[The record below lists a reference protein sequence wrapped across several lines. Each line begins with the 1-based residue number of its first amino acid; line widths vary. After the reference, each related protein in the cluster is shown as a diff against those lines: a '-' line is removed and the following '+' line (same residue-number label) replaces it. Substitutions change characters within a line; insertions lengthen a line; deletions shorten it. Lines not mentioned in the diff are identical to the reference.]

1 MYYNISKNYECNM
14 KDKNFISSALKVIE
28 IESKAV
34 MSLSNQIQPD
44 FESLCSNILDI
55 KGKLILM
62 GIGKS
67 GHIAQKISAT
77 LSSTGTSSFFI
88 HPTEAAHGDLGMI
101 SKQDAILILSNSGQT
116 KEIIEILPALKR
128 STTNIFTLTNND
140 QSTIAKAGKI
150 NLVINADE
158 EACPLDLAPTSST
171 TIALVFGDAL
181 AIALLEARGFGKDDF
196 AKSHPAGQLG
206 KKLTTLVQDLA
217 VMNEQTPI
225 VNQATYLKDALMVIT
240 EKKLGVTLVSNEEK
254 VIGIFT
260 DGDLRRCLNNE
271 IDLNKTPIKDVMT
284 TNFKSIQSDALAID
298 AAEIMEKDKIFS
310 LVVNSSTNGGNS
322 MGIITMHQLLEAGI
336 I

>member
-1 MYYNISKNYECNM
+1 M
-14 KDKNFISSALKVIE
+14 KDKNFINSALSVIE

-34 MSLSNQIQPD
+34 MNLRNQIQSG
-44 FESLCSNILDI
+44 FESLCSNILQI
-55 KGKLILM
+55 EGKLILM

-101 SKQDAILILSNSGQT
+101 NKKDAILLLSNSGET

-128 STTNIFTLTNND
+128 STANIFTLTNNN

-150 NLVINADE
+150 NLVINAEE
-158 EACPLDLAPTSST
+158 EACPLNLAPTSST

-181 AIALLEARGFGKDDF
+181 AIALLEARGFSKDDF

-217 VMNEQTPI
+217 ATNDKAPI
-225 VNQATYLKDALMVIT
+225 VNEAISLKDALIEVT
-240 EKKLGVTLVSNEEK
+240 EKKLGVTLVSDSKK
-254 VIGIFT
+254 VVGIFT
-260 DGDLRRCLNNE
+260 DGDLRRCLNDDV
-271 IDLNKTPIKDVMT
+271 DLNKTPIKDVMT
-284 TNFKSIQSDALAID
+284 TDFKSIKCNDLAID
-298 AAEIMEKDKIFS
+298 AAEMMEKNKIFS
-310 LVVNSSTNGGNS
+310 LVVYSSTNQTNS
-322 MGIITMHQLLEAGI
+322 IGIITMHQLLEAGI

>member
-1 MYYNISKNYECNM
+1 MED
-14 KDKNFISSALKVIE
+14 KDFISSALKVIE
-28 IESKAV
+28 IESNAV
-34 MSLSNQIQPD
+34 KSLSNQIKPD
-44 FESLCSNILDI
+44 FIDLCSNILNTQ
-55 KGKLILM
+55 GKLILM

-77 LSSTGTSSFFI
+77 LSSTGTASFFI

-101 SKQDAILILSNSGQT
+101 NKEDSILILSNSGET

-128 STTNIFTLTNND
+128 STSNIFTLTNSN

-181 AIALLEARGFGKDDF
+181 AIALLEARGFSKDDF

-217 VMNEQTPI
+217 VMNEKAPMVDQT
-225 VNQATYLKDALMVIT
+225 TSLKEALMEIT
-240 EKKLGVTLVSNEEK
+240 GKKLGLTLVLNK
-254 VIGIFT
+254 KKIVGVFT
-260 DGDLRRCLNNE
+260 DGDLRRCLNDGVDIN
-271 IDLNKTPIKDVMT
+271 NTTIKDVMT
-284 TNFKSIQSDALAID
+284 STFKSIESNALAID
-298 AAEIMEKDKIFS
+298 AAEMMEKYKIFS
-310 LVVNSSTNGGNS
+310 LVVNSSTHKEDTI
-322 MGIITMHQLLEAGI
+322 GIITMHQLLEAGMI
-336 I
+336 

>member
-1 MYYNISKNYECNM
+1 M
-14 KDKNFISSALKVIE
+14 KDKNFINSALKVIE

-34 MSLSNQIQPD
+34 MGLSNQIHSD
-44 FESLCSNILDI
+44 FDDLCSKILNI

-101 SKQDAILILSNSGQT
+101 SKQDAILILSNSGET
-116 KEIIEILPALKR
+116 KELIEILPALKR
-128 STTNIFTLTNND
+128 STSNIFTLTNNN

-181 AIALLEARGFGKDDF
+181 AIALLEARGFSKEDF

-206 KKLTTLVQDLA
+206 KKLTTMVQDLA
-217 VMNEQTPI
+217 VMSDKAPM
-225 VNQATYLKDALMVIT
+225 VDQATSLKDALIEVT
-240 EKKLGVTLVSNEEK
+240 EKKLGVTLVTHNKK

-260 DGDLRRCLNNE
+260 DGDLRRCLSNE
-271 IDLNKTPIKDVMT
+271 VDLNKTPIKDVMT
-284 TNFKSIQSDALAID
+284 HNFKSIKSNALAID
-298 AAEIMEKDKIFS
+298 AAEVMEKNKIFS
-310 LVVNSSTNGGNS
+310 LVVNSETNRGNTI
-322 MGIITMHQLLEAGI
+322 GLITMHQLLEAGI

>member
-1 MYYNISKNYECNM
+1 M
-14 KDKNFISSALKVIE
+14 KDKNFINSALSVIE

-34 MSLSNQIQPD
+34 MNLRNQIRSD
-44 FESLCSNILDI
+44 FESLCSNILQI
-55 KGKLILM
+55 EGKLILM

-101 SKQDAILILSNSGQT
+101 NKKDAILLLSNSGET

-128 STTNIFTLTNND
+128 STANIFTLTNND

-150 NLVINADE
+150 NLVISAEE
-158 EACPLDLAPTSST
+158 EACPLNLAPTSST

-217 VMNEQTPI
+217 ATNDKAPI
-225 VNQATYLKDALMVIT
+225 VNEAISLKDALIEVT
-240 EKKLGVTLVSNEEK
+240 EKKLGVTLVSDGKK
-254 VIGIFT
+254 VVGIFT
-260 DGDLRRCLNNE
+260 DGDLRRCLNDDV
-271 IDLNKTPIKDVMT
+271 DLNKTPIKDVMT
-284 TNFKSIQSDALAID
+284 TNFKSIKCNDLAID
-298 AAEIMEKDKIFS
+298 AAEIMEKNKIFS
-310 LVVNSSTNGGNS
+310 LVVNSSANKTDS
-322 MGIITMHQLLEAGI
+322 IGIITMHQLLEAGI

>member
-1 MYYNISKNYECNM
+1 M
-14 KDKNFISSALKVIE
+14 KDKNFINSALKVIE

-34 MSLSNQIQPD
+34 MGLSNQIHSD
-44 FESLCSNILDI
+44 FDDLCSKILNI

-101 SKQDAILILSNSGQT
+101 SKQDAILILSNSGET
-116 KEIIEILPALKR
+116 KELIEILPALKR
-128 STTNIFTLTNND
+128 STSNIFTLTNNN

-181 AIALLEARGFGKDDF
+181 AIALLEARGFSKEDF

-206 KKLTTLVQDLA
+206 KKLTTMVQDLA
-217 VMNEQTPI
+217 VMSDKAPM
-225 VNQATYLKDALMVIT
+225 VDQATSLKDALIEVT
-240 EKKLGVTLVSNEEK
+240 EKKLGVTLVTHNKK
-254 VIGIFT
+254 VTGIFT
-260 DGDLRRCLNNE
+260 DGDLRRCLSNE
-271 IDLNKTPIKDVMT
+271 VDLNKTPIKDVMT
-284 TNFKSIQSDALAID
+284 HNFKSIKSNALAID
-298 AAEIMEKDKIFS
+298 AAEVMEKNKIFS
-310 LVVNSSTNGGNS
+310 LVVDSETNKGNS
-322 MGIITMHQLLEAGI
+322 IGLITMHQLLEAGI

>member
-1 MYYNISKNYECNM
+1 M
-14 KDKNFISSALKVIE
+14 KDKNFINSALSVIE

-34 MSLSNQIQPD
+34 MNLRNQIQSD
-44 FESLCSNILDI
+44 FENLCSNILQI

-101 SKQDAILILSNSGQT
+101 NKKDAIFILSNSGET

-128 STTNIFTLTNND
+128 STANIFTLTNND

-150 NLVINADE
+150 NLVINAEE
-158 EACPLDLAPTSST
+158 EACPLNLAPTSST

-181 AIALLEARGFGKDDF
+181 AIALLDERGFSKDDF

-206 KKLTTLVQDLA
+206 KKLTTLVKDLA
-217 VMNEQTPI
+217 ATNEKAPI
-225 VNQATYLKDALMVIT
+225 VNEAISLKDALIEVT
-240 EKKLGVTLVSNEEK
+240 EKKLGVTLVSDGKK
-254 VIGIFT
+254 VVGIFT
-260 DGDLRRCLNNE
+260 DGDLRRCLNDDV
-271 IDLNKTPIKDVMT
+271 DLNKTPIKDVMT
-284 TNFKSIQSDALAID
+284 KNFKSIKCNDLAID
-298 AAEIMEKDKIFS
+298 AAEIMEKNKIFS
-310 LVVNSSTNGGNS
+310 LVINSSTNQTDS
-322 MGIITMHQLLEAGI
+322 IGIITMHQLLEAGI

>member
-1 MYYNISKNYECNM
+1 M
-14 KDKNFISSALKVIE
+14 KDKDFISSALKVIE
-28 IESKAV
+28 IESNAV
-34 MSLSNQIQPD
+34 KSLSNQIKPD
-44 FESLCSNILDI
+44 FMDLCSNFLNTQ
-55 KGKLILM
+55 GKLLLM

-77 LSSTGTSSFFI
+77 LSSTGTASSFI

-101 SKQDAILILSNSGQT
+101 NKEDSILILSNSGET
-116 KEIIEILPALKR
+116 KEIIEILPALKL
-128 STTNIFTLTNND
+128 STSNIFTLTNSK

-181 AIALLEARGFGKDDF
+181 AIALLEARGFSKDDF

-217 VMNEQTPI
+217 VMNEKAPMVDQT
-225 VNQATYLKDALMVIT
+225 TSLKEALMEIT
-240 EKKLGVTLVSNEEK
+240 GKKLGLTLVLNK
-254 VIGIFT
+254 KKIVGVFT
-260 DGDLRRCLNNE
+260 DGDLRRCLNDGVDIN
-271 IDLNKTPIKDVMT
+271 NTAIKDVMT
-284 TNFKSIQSDALAID
+284 ITFKSIESNALAID
-298 AAEIMEKDKIFS
+298 AAEMMEKNKIFS
-310 LVVNSSTNGGNS
+310 LVVNSSKHKEDTI
-322 MGIITMHQLLEAGI
+322 GIITMHQLLESGI

>member
-1 MYYNISKNYECNM
+1 M
-14 KDKNFISSALKVIE
+14 KDKNFINSALSVIE

-34 MSLSNQIQPD
+34 MNLRNQIQSD
-44 FESLCSNILDI
+44 FESLCSNILKI

-101 SKQDAILILSNSGQT
+101 NKKDAILLLSNSGET

-128 STTNIFTLTNND
+128 STANIFTLTNNN

-150 NLVINADE
+150 NLVINAEE
-158 EACPLDLAPTSST
+158 EACPLNLAPTSST

-181 AIALLEARGFGKDDF
+181 AIALLDARGFSKDDF

-217 VMNEQTPI
+217 ATNEKAPI
-225 VNQATYLKDALMVIT
+225 VNEAISLKDALIEVT
-240 EKKLGVTLVSNEEK
+240 EKKLGVTLVSDGKK
-254 VIGIFT
+254 VVGIFT
-260 DGDLRRCLNNE
+260 DGDLRRCLNDDV
-271 IDLNKTPIKDVMT
+271 DLNKTPIKDVMT
-284 TNFKSIQSDALAID
+284 TNFKSIKCNDLAID
-298 AAEIMEKDKIFS
+298 AAEIMEKNKIFS
-310 LVVNSSTNGGNS
+310 LVVNSSINQTDS
-322 MGIITMHQLLEAGI
+322 IGIITMHQLLEAGI

>member
-1 MYYNISKNYECNM
+1 M
-14 KDKNFISSALKVIE
+14 KDKDFISSALKVIE
-28 IESKAV
+28 IETNAV
-34 MSLSNQIQPD
+34 KSLSNQIKPD
-44 FESLCSNILDI
+44 FMDLCSNILNTQ
-55 KGKLILM
+55 GKLILM

-77 LSSTGTSSFFI
+77 LSSTGTPSFFI

-101 SKQDAILILSNSGQT
+101 NKKDSILILSNSGET

-128 STTNIFTLTNND
+128 STSNIFTLTNSN

-150 NLVINADE
+150 NLVISADE

-181 AIALLEARGFGKDDF
+181 AIALLEARGFSKDDF

-217 VMNEQTPI
+217 VMNENAPMVDQT
-225 VNQATYLKDALMVIT
+225 TCLREALMEIT
-240 EKKLGVTLVSNEEK
+240 GKKLGLTLVTNEK
-254 VIGIFT
+254 KIVGVFT
-260 DGDLRRCLNNE
+260 DGDLRRCLNDEVDIN
-271 IDLNKTPIKDVMT
+271 NTPIKDVMT
-284 TNFKSIQSDALAID
+284 IKFKSIDSNALAIH
-298 AAEIMEKDKIFS
+298 AAEIMEKNKIFS
-310 LVVNSSTNGGNS
+310 LVVSSSTQKENAI
-322 MGIITMHQLLEAGI
+322 GIITMHQLLEAGI

>member
-1 MYYNISKNYECNM
+1 M
-14 KDKNFISSALKVIE
+14 KDNDFISSALKVIE
-28 IESKAV
+28 IESNAV
-34 MSLSNQIQPD
+34 KSLSNQIKLD
-44 FESLCSNILDI
+44 FMDLCINILNTQ
-55 KGKLILM
+55 GKLILM

-77 LSSTGTSSFFI
+77 LSSTGTASFFI

-101 SKQDAILILSNSGQT
+101 NKKDSILILSNSGET

-128 STTNIFTLTNND
+128 STSNIFTLTNSN

-150 NLVINADE
+150 NLVISADE

-181 AIALLEARGFGKDDF
+181 AIALLEARGFSKDDF

-217 VMNEQTPI
+217 VMNEKAPM
-225 VNQATYLKDALMVIT
+225 VDQATSLKEALMEIT
-240 EKKLGVTLVSNEEK
+240 GKKLGLTLVLNERK
-254 VIGIFT
+254 IVGVFT
-260 DGDLRRCLNNE
+260 DGDLRRCLNDGVDIN
-271 IDLNKTPIKDVMT
+271 NTAIKDVMT
-284 TNFKSIQSDALAID
+284 ITFKSIESNALAID
-298 AAEIMEKDKIFS
+298 AAEIMEKNKIFS
-310 LVVNSSTNGGNS
+310 LVVNSPSHKEDTI
-322 MGIITMHQLLEAGI
+322 GIITMHQLLEAGI

>member
-1 MYYNISKNYECNM
+1 M
-14 KDKNFISSALKVIE
+14 KDKDFISSALKVIE
-28 IESKAV
+28 IESNAV
-34 MSLSNQIQPD
+34 KSLSNQIKPD
-44 FESLCSNILDI
+44 FMDLCSNILNTQ
-55 KGKLILM
+55 GKLILM

-77 LSSTGTSSFFI
+77 LSSTGTASFFI

-101 SKQDAILILSNSGQT
+101 NKKDSILILSNSGET

-128 STTNIFTLTNND
+128 ATHNIFTLTNSN

-181 AIALLEARGFGKDDF
+181 AIALLEARGFSKDDF

-217 VMNEQTPI
+217 VMNEKAPMVDQT
-225 VNQATYLKDALMVIT
+225 TSLKEALMEIT
-240 EKKLGVTLVSNEEK
+240 GKKLGLTLVLNK
-254 VIGIFT
+254 KKIVGVFT
-260 DGDLRRCLNNE
+260 DGDLRRCLNDGVDIN
-271 IDLNKTPIKDVMT
+271 NTAIKDVMT
-284 TNFKSIQSDALAID
+284 ITFKSIESNALAID
-298 AAEIMEKDKIFS
+298 AAEIMEKNKIFS
-310 LVVNSSTNGGNS
+310 LVVNSSTNKGDSIGL
-322 MGIITMHQLLEAGI
+322 ITMHQLLEAGI

>member
-1 MYYNISKNYECNM
+1 M
-14 KDKNFISSALKVIE
+14 KDKNFISSALRVIE

-34 MSLSNQIQPD
+34 ISLSNQIQPD

-240 EKKLGVTLVSNEEK
+240 EKKLGVTLVSNEKK

>member
-1 MYYNISKNYECNM
+1 M
-14 KDKNFISSALKVIE
+14 KDKNFINSALSVIE
-28 IESKAV
+28 IELKAV
-34 MSLSNQIQPD
+34 MNLRNQIRSD
-44 FESLCSNILDI
+44 FESLCLNILQI

-101 SKQDAILILSNSGQT
+101 NKKDAILLLSNSGET

-128 STTNIFTLTNND
+128 STANIFTLTNNN

-150 NLVINADE
+150 NLVINAEE
-158 EACPLDLAPTSST
+158 EACPLNLAPTSST

-181 AIALLEARGFGKDDF
+181 AIALLEARGFSKDDF

-217 VMNEQTPI
+217 ATNDKAPI
-225 VNQATYLKDALMVIT
+225 VNEAISLKDALIEVT
-240 EKKLGVTLVSNEEK
+240 EKKLGVTLVSDSKK
-254 VIGIFT
+254 VVGIFT
-260 DGDLRRCLNNE
+260 DGDLRRCLNDDV
-271 IDLNKTPIKDVMT
+271 DLNKTPIKDVMT
-284 TNFKSIQSDALAID
+284 TNFKSIKCNDLAID
-298 AAEIMEKDKIFS
+298 AAEIMEKNKIFS
-310 LVVNSSTNGGNS
+310 LVVNSSTNQIDS
-322 MGIITMHQLLEAGI
+322 IGIITMHQLLEAGI

>member
-1 MYYNISKNYECNM
+1 M
-14 KDKNFISSALKVIE
+14 KDKDFISSALKVIE
-28 IESKAV
+28 IESNAV
-34 MSLSNQIQPD
+34 KSLSNQIKPD
-44 FESLCSNILDI
+44 FMDLCSNILNTQ
-55 KGKLILM
+55 GKLILM

-77 LSSTGTSSFFI
+77 LSSTGTASFFI

-101 SKQDAILILSNSGQT
+101 NKEDSILILSNSGET

-128 STTNIFTLTNND
+128 STSNIFTLTNSN

-181 AIALLEARGFGKDDF
+181 AIALLEARGFSKDDF

-217 VMNEQTPI
+217 VIDEKAPMVDQT
-225 VNQATYLKDALMVIT
+225 TSLKEALMEVT
-240 EKKLGVTLVSNEEK
+240 GKKLGLTLVLNK
-254 VIGIFT
+254 KKIVGVFT
-260 DGDLRRCLNNE
+260 DGDLRRCLNDEVDIN
-271 IDLNKTPIKDVMT
+271 NTPIKDVMT
-284 TNFKSIQSDALAID
+284 STFKSIESNALAID
-298 AAEIMEKDKIFS
+298 AAEMMEKYKIFS
-310 LVVNSSTNGGNS
+310 LVVNSSTHKEDTI
-322 MGIITMHQLLEAGI
+322 GIITMHQLLEAGMI
-336 I
+336 

>member
-1 MYYNISKNYECNM
+1 M
-14 KDKNFISSALKVIE
+14 KDKNFINSALNVIE

-34 MSLSNQIQPD
+34 MNLRNQIQSD
-44 FESLCSNILDI
+44 FENLCSNILQI

-101 SKQDAILILSNSGQT
+101 NKKDAILILSNSGET

-128 STTNIFTLTNND
+128 STADIFTLTNNN
-140 QSTIAKAGKI
+140 QSTIAKAGRI
-150 NLVINADE
+150 NLVINAEE
-158 EACPLDLAPTSST
+158 EACPLNLAPTSST

-217 VMNEQTPI
+217 ATNDKAPI
-225 VNQATYLKDALMVIT
+225 VNEAISLKDALIEVT
-240 EKKLGVTLVSNEEK
+240 EKKLGVTLVSDSKK
-254 VIGIFT
+254 VVGIFT
-260 DGDLRRCLNNE
+260 DGDLRRCLNDDV
-271 IDLNKTPIKDVMT
+271 DLNKTPIKDVMT
-284 TNFKSIQSDALAID
+284 TNFKSIKCNDLAID
-298 AAEIMEKDKIFS
+298 AAEIMEKNKIFS
-310 LVVNSSTNGGNS
+310 LVVNSSTNQADS
-322 MGIITMHQLLEAGI
+322 IGIITMHQLLEAGI

>member
-1 MYYNISKNYECNM
+1 M
-14 KDKNFISSALKVIE
+14 KDKDFISSALKVIE
-28 IESKAV
+28 IESNAV
-34 MSLSNQIQPD
+34 KSLSNQINTD
-44 FESLCSNILDI
+44 FMDLCSNILNTQ
-55 KGKLILM
+55 GKLILM

-77 LSSTGTSSFFI
+77 LSSTGTASFFI

-101 SKQDAILILSNSGQT
+101 NKKDSILILSNSGET

-128 STTNIFTLTNND
+128 STSNIFTLTNSN

-150 NLVINADE
+150 NLVISADE

-181 AIALLEARGFGKDDF
+181 AIALLEARGFSKDDF

-217 VMNEQTPI
+217 VMNEKAPMVDQT
-225 VNQATYLKDALMVIT
+225 TCLREALMEIT
-240 EKKLGVTLVSNEEK
+240 GKKLGLTLVTNEK
-254 VIGIFT
+254 KIVGVFT
-260 DGDLRRCLNNE
+260 DGDLRRCLNDEVDIN
-271 IDLNKTPIKDVMT
+271 NTPIKDVMT
-284 TNFKSIQSDALAID
+284 ITFKSIESNALAID
-298 AAEIMEKDKIFS
+298 AAEIMEKNKIFS
-310 LVVNSSTNGGNS
+310 LVVSSS
-322 MGIITMHQLLEAGI
+322 KQKKHAIGIITMHQLLEAGI

>member
-1 MYYNISKNYECNM
+1 M
-14 KDKNFISSALKVIE
+14 KDKNFINSALSVIE

-34 MSLSNQIQPD
+34 MNLRNQIRSD
-44 FESLCSNILDI
+44 FESLCLNILKI

-101 SKQDAILILSNSGQT
+101 NKKDAILLLSNSGET

-128 STTNIFTLTNND
+128 STANIFTLTNNN

-150 NLVINADE
+150 NLVINAEE
-158 EACPLDLAPTSST
+158 EACPLNLAPTSST

-181 AIALLEARGFGKDDF
+181 AIALLEARGFSKDDF

-217 VMNEQTPI
+217 ATNNKAPI
-225 VNQATYLKDALMVIT
+225 VNEAISLKDALIEVT
-240 EKKLGVTLVSNEEK
+240 EKKLGVTLVSDGKK
-254 VIGIFT
+254 VVGIFT
-260 DGDLRRCLNNE
+260 DGDLRRCLNDDV
-271 IDLNKTPIKDVMT
+271 DLNKTPIKDVMT
-284 TNFKSIQSDALAID
+284 TNFKSIKCNDLAID
-298 AAEIMEKDKIFS
+298 AAEIMEKNKIFS
-310 LVVNSSTNGGNS
+310 LVVNSSTNQADS
-322 MGIITMHQLLEAGI
+322 IGIITMHQLLEAGI

>member
-1 MYYNISKNYECNM
+1 M
-14 KDKNFISSALKVIE
+14 KDKNFINSALRVIE

-34 MSLSNQIQPD
+34 KNLSNQIQSD
-44 FESLCSNILDI
+44 FDNLCSKILNI

-240 EKKLGVTLVSNEEK
+240 EKKLGVTLVSNEKK